1 MHNRGGIR
9 KYLVDLLKA
18 GVDVGGRVYSGRPSP
33 RFLHQL
39 PCIMISYGPEEIQV
53 ISGSEVSPKQY
64 ERRFRLNV
72 DIIAQSTVE
81 DEGSDPEANDSA
93 EDTLDELAGAT
104 EIALSDDWTL
114 GKRLPNWNPEK
125 GNGLSLGLRIMS
137 TDPYNI
143 NNGEEPRMI
152 AHRLTIE
159 VPYET
164 DAYLDKKYRNFA
176 EYRVD
181 INRPGYTGSTV
192 DPTLLSAEGNL

>member
-9 KYLVDLLKA
+9 KYLLDLLKA
-18 GVDVGGRVYSGRPSP
+18 GVDVGGRVYSGRPAP
-33 RFLHQL
+33 RFLQNL
-39 PCIMISYGPEEIQV
+39 PCILISYGPEEIKV
-53 ISGSEVSPKQY
+53 ISGSDVSPKQY

-72 DIIAQSTVE
+72 DIIAQSTV
-81 DEGSDPEANDSA
+81 DEEGGDPEANDTA
-93 EDTLDELAGAT
+93 EDELDELAGAA

-114 GKRLPNWNPEK
+114 GKRLPNWNPEE

-143 NNGEEPRMI
+143 GTDEEPRII

-164 DAYLDKKYRNFA
+164 DAYLDKKFRNFG
-176 EYRVD
+176 EYYMA
-181 INRPGYTGSTV
+181 INRVGYDGTTI
-192 DPTLLSAEGNL
+192 DPTLISAEGNL